1 MTIEPRTVFDTGVVV
16 SAVLLPRS
24 IPRRAFDLATVS
36 GRLLASQST
45 IDELEEVLRRP
56 KFNKYVSEQAR
67 LEFLAA
73 LVNEAEIVPIMQ
85 QIAACRDATDDKFLE
100 LAISGQASHLV
111 SGDADLLVLHPFR
124 GVAIVRP
131 DEFVHMLMK

>member
-16 SAVLLPRS
+16 SAVLLPHS
-24 IPRRAFDLATVS
+24 IPRQAFDLAIAS
-36 GRLLASQST
+36 GGLLVSQST

-73 LVNEAEIVPIMQ
+73 LVSEAEIVPITQ
-85 QIAACRDATDDKFLE
+85 NLAACRDAKDDKFLE
-100 LAISGQASHLV
+100 LAISGQASHIV
-111 SGDADLLVLHPFR
+111 SGDADLLVLNPFR
-124 GVAIVRP
+124 GVAILRP
-131 DEFVHMLMK
+131 EEFVHTLLE

>member
-16 SAVLLPRS
+16 SAILLPRS

-36 GRLLASQST
+36 GRMLASQST

-73 LVNEAEIVPIMQ
+73 LVSEAEIVPITQ
-85 QIAACRDATDDKFLE
+85 NLAACRDSKDDKFLE
-100 LAISGQASHLV
+100 LAISGHASHIV

-124 GVAIVRP
+124 GLAILRP
-131 DEFVHMLMK
+131 DEFLFAFKD

>member
-1 MTIEPRTVFDTGVVV
+1 MTTERRIVFDTGVVV

-24 IPRRAFDLATVS
+24 IPRQAFDLAIAS

-45 IDELEEVLRRP
+45 TDELEEVLRRP

-73 LVNEAEIVPIMQ
+73 LVSEIEIVPITQ
-85 QIAACRDATDDKFLE
+85 TIDACRDAADNKFLE
-100 LAISGQASHLV
+100 LALSGRASHVV
-111 SGDADLLVLHPFR
+111 SGDADLLVLNP
-124 GVAIVRP
+124 
-131 DEFVHMLMK
+131 

>member
-73 LVNEAEIVPIMQ
+73 LVSEAEIVPITQ

>member
-1 MTIEPRTVFDTGVVV
+1 MTIERKTVFDTGVVV

-45 IDELEEVLRRP
+45 IDELEEVLRRA

-73 LVNEAEIVPIMQ
+73 LVNEAEIVPITQ
-85 QIAACRDATDDKFLE
+85 QVAACRDTTDDKFLE
-100 LAISGQASHLV
+100 LAISGQASHIV